1 VQDTEEAAP
10 DRVTGA
16 LQVFTDYLSILE
28 ESGYRKIRV
37 DTWVGPKNLM
47 SVRVGYA
54 GGEWRLH
61 ITDGTLRPDRSSRIP
76 SREVFKTPP
85 YVVKFDIHHVL
96 PTVEQLL
103 EATVLRE
110 EPPTPDQMDA
120 RREMT
125 IRGEE

>member
-1 VQDTEEAAP
+1 MQTAVEATP
-10 DRVTGA
+10 EQVKRA
-16 LQVFTDYLSILE
+16 LQVFTDYIQMLE
-28 ESGYRKIRV
+28 ESGYHKVRV
-37 DTWVGPKNLM
+37 DTWTGPRKLIN
-47 SVRVGYA
+47 VRVGYA

-61 ITDGTLRPDRSSRIP
+61 ITDAARDTR
-76 SREVFKTPP
+76 P
-85 YVVKFDIHHVL
+85 YVVKFDIHYPL

-110 EPPTPDQMDA
+110 EGPSPHEMDA